1 MKFTKFTAVALLAAI
16 FAVGCNEE
24 KVSFGN
30 EGDDTFSNKGYLLMS
45 DLVVDCRVVESN
57 PDGGLNPNTS
67 ALSTRTT
74 RATVDASNF
83 DCSIINEENEVVMS
97 FKFGERPTEA
107 VELETGDY
115 IFEIQSGEIP
125 GAAWD
130 TPIYGTSK
138 AFKIVRNETTKISEI
153 VCSLMQI
160 QVSISY
166 SQDLRDRLG
175 DKTITTVRVG
185 NNSLEYSLNETRSG
199 FFLAPQ
205 LNNTIEISISGTY
218 AADLVTAKPINMT
231 KEIKDVTAGQYSKV
245 HFYIEHSAEGNIN
258 VGVTIQ
264 DWVTDEIIPCNVA
277 DKLTEEEW
285 KEDTGSEGD
294 EGEKPITVEWIGYD
308 ISKRVTIDST
318 TTGEIVIRA
327 SKGIK
332 ELIVHIDSPAL
343 APILLQV
350 GLVDVINLTYL
361 EKSYD
366 STKPQQPLTDEQLA
380 SLETNLKPISE
391 GGLLGFPYGN
401 NVLNK
406 TEVLFSITDFMVPLS
421 AFAGNH
427 DFHFTVIDNEGNTV
441 NPSLMLKSN
450 GM

>member
-1 MKFTKFTAVALLAAI
+1 MKFAKFTAVALLAAI

-45 DLVVDCRVVESN
+45 DIVVDCRVVESN

-285 KEDTGSEGD
+285 KEEESGD
-294 EGEKPITVEWIGYD
+294 VVTPAKDPSIEWVGYNLAD
-308 ISKRVTIDST
+308 RVTIDDT
-318 TTGEIVIRA
+318 TTGEIMVRA

-332 ELIVHIDSPAL
+332 ELVVQIESEVLVPAL
-343 APILLQV
+343 LGSI
-350 GLVDVINLTYL
+350 GLADVMNITHP

-366 STKPQQPLTDEQLA
+366 SSNPSRVIDTELLKK
-380 SLETNLKPISE
+380 SLSVDF
-391 GGLLGFPYGN
+391 GFPICDEVIG
-401 NVLNK
+401 K
-406 TEVLFSITDFMVPLS
+406 TEVLFSITTFMGALN
-421 AFAGNH
+421 AEAGNH
-427 DFHFTVIDNEGNTV
+427 NFHFTVIDNEGTT
-441 NPSLMLKSN
+441 LTEILKLKST